1 VREVAKEIEMEQ
13 QQILENLQIKQKM
26 LNERKK
32 TSSSFDVSRQSLISQ
47 KENYSQNL
55 NIVDEEPPSNH
66 NTE

>member
-13 QQILENLQIKQKM
+13 QQILENLQRKQKM

-47 KENYSQNL
+47 KENYS
-55 NIVDEEPPSNH
+55 
-66 NTE
+66 